1 MNIFENFFKKKS
13 SSDYA
18 KNRLQLML
26 VSDRASCSP
35 ELMEKIKRDIMDV
48 LAKYVEIDTE
58 KLEIQ
63 INQAESGNNN
73 NDSVP
78 VLLANIPIK
87 SMKGRE

>member
-26 VSDRASCSP
+26 VSDRANCSP
-35 ELMEKIKRDIMDV
+35 ELMDQIKKDIMDV

-63 INQAESGNNN
+63 INQADSGDNNK
-73 NDSVP
+73 VP